1 MRSTD
6 PDRRRFLGVFAATA
20 VASISLPFI
29 LRGMRPAM
37 AADAPRPAK
46 TGNVTLDEFGANKK
60 LIDTRSLP
68 RVVMTEEQWKEKL
81 SSKSYYVTREA
92 GTEAPG
98 SGGMVYETR
107 DNGLYRCICCDTALY
122 DSATK
127 FESGTGWP
135 SFYQPISKR
144 NLASA
149 TDRSRTACSASS
161 RPAAACARPGRR
173 PCRARPCRGRYCPA
187 APAGH
192 SHSRHERVWTAD
204 QSPPPGSD

>member
-1 MRSTD
+1 MRSND

-122 DSATK
+122 DSTTK

-149 TDRSRTACSASS
+149 TDRSLIEERTEVK
-161 RPAAACARPGRR
+161 CARCDAHLGHVFDDGPDPTGL
-173 PCRARPCRGRYCPA
+173 RYCMNAVAMRFVPFA
-187 APAGH
+187 A
-192 SHSRHERVWTAD
+192 
-204 QSPPPGSD
+204 

>member
-37 AADAPRPAK
+37 AADAPLPK
-46 TGNVTLDEFGANKK
+46 GGNVTLDEFGANKK

-81 SSKSYYVTREA
+81 STQSYYVTREA
-92 GTEAPG
+92 GTEAPYSAKG
-98 SGGMVYETR
+98 YDSHA
-107 DNGLYRCICCDTALY
+107 NGLYRCICCDTALY

-127 FESGTGWP
+127 FDSGTGWP
-135 SFYQPISKR
+135 SFYQAISKR
-144 NLASA
+144 NVVQS
-149 TDRSRTACSASS
+149 TDKSLIEERTAVS
-161 RPAAACARPGRR
+161 CARCDAHLGHVFDDGPDPTGL
-173 PCRARPCRGRYCPA
+173 RYCMNGVAMRFVAYA
-187 APAGH
+187 A
-192 SHSRHERVWTAD
+192 
-204 QSPPPGSD
+204 

>member
-37 AADAPRPAK
+37 AADAPLPK
-46 TGNVTLDEFGANKK
+46 GGNVTLDEFGANKK

-81 SSKSYYVTREA
+81 STQSYYVTREA
-92 GTEAPG
+92 GTEAPYSAKG
-98 SGGMVYETR
+98 YDSHA
-107 DNGLYRCICCDTALY
+107 NGLYRCICCDTALY

-127 FESGTGWP
+127 FDSGTGWP
-135 SFYQPISKR
+135 SFYQAISKR
-144 NLASA
+144 NVVQS
-149 TDRSRTACSASS
+149 TDKSLIEERTAVS
-161 RPAAACARPGRR
+161 CARCDAHLGHVFDDGPDPTGL
-173 PCRARPCRGRYCPA
+173 RYCMNGVA
-187 APAGH
+187 MRFVAYSA
-192 SHSRHERVWTAD
+192 
-204 QSPPPGSD
+204 

>member
-37 AADAPRPAK
+37 AADAPLPK
-46 TGNVTLDEFGANKK
+46 GGNVTLDEFGANKK

-81 SSKSYYVTREA
+81 STQSYYVTREA
-92 GTEAPG
+92 GTEAPYSAKG
-98 SGGMVYETR
+98 YDSHA
-107 DNGLYRCICCDTALY
+107 NGLYRCICCDTALY

-127 FESGTGWP
+127 FDSGTGWP
-135 SFYQPISKR
+135 SFYQAVSKR
-144 NLASA
+144 NVVQS
-149 TDRSRTACSASS
+149 TDKSLIEERTAVS
-161 RPAAACARPGRR
+161 CARCDAHLGHVFDDGPDPTGL
-173 PCRARPCRGRYCPA
+173 RYCMNGVAMRFVAFA
-187 APAGH
+187 A
-192 SHSRHERVWTAD
+192 
-204 QSPPPGSD
+204 

>member
-1 MRSTD
+1 MRSND

-149 TDRSRTACSASS
+149 TDRSLIEERTEVK
-161 RPAAACARPGRR
+161 CARCDVHLGHVFDDGPDPTGL
-173 PCRARPCRGRYCPA
+173 RYCMNAVAMRFVPFA
-187 APAGH
+187 A
-192 SHSRHERVWTAD
+192 
-204 QSPPPGSD
+204 